1 MKITLTSEVVN
12 KYAPYVRISTT
23 KANPNTGSIRVS
35 NSGAR
40 WSLSSTDFAQ
50 LFKVSI
56 FMMAYSAETV
66 ESIRKEYDLR
76 KDVEFEVPGISPIE
90 VIQLSES
97 AVNREVPKGGRPKP
111 QFANLDGELIIYGTQ
126 PRKVTKNSQP
136 VQEVEEKVEVSD
148 DSSVRFHNAGETVL
162 SNDLEKELENL
173 KTEYKRVE
181 DSLKQAEERIQTFEQ
196 KEKEFALDK
205 IQWESEKS
213 NMEDEKKA
221 TSEYINTLEKE
232 HAERIEEVRTEVRSK
247 QAQILQLSQEQDNL
261 KVELEEAQAT
271 LTRLKDEKKKNF
283 VTRFFSKFKKLFSR
297 K

>member
-111 QFANLDGELIIYGTQ
+111 QFVNLDGELIIYGTQ

-136 VQEVEEKVEVSD
+136 VQDVEEKAEVSD

-162 SNDLEKELENL
+162 PNDLEKELENL

-181 DSLKQAEERIQTFEQ
+181 DSLKQAEERIQMFEQ

-221 TSEYINTLEKE
+221 TSEYINTLERE
-232 HAERIEEVRTEVRSK
+232 HAEKIEEVRDEVRSK

-271 LTRLKDEKKKNF
+271 LTMLKDEKKQNF
-283 VTRFFSKFKKLFSR
+283 VKRFFLGLKKLFGR

>member
-12 KYAPYVRISTT
+12 KYVPYVRISTT

-136 VQEVEEKVEVSD
+136 VQDVEEKAEVSD

-162 SNDLEKELENL
+162 PNDLEKELENL

-181 DSLKQAEERIQTFEQ
+181 DSLKQAEERIQMFEQ

-221 TSEYINTLEKE
+221 TSEYINTLERE
-232 HAERIEEVRTEVRSK
+232 HAEKLEEVRDEVRSK

-261 KVELEEAQAT
+261 KVELEEAQTT
-271 LTRLKDEKKKNF
+271 LTMLKDEKKQNF
-283 VTRFFSKFKKLFSR
+283 VKRFFLGLKKLFGR

>member
-221 TSEYINTLEKE
+221 TSEYINTLERE
-232 HAERIEEVRTEVRSK
+232 HAEKIEEVRDEVRSK

-261 KVELEEAQAT
+261 KVELEEAQTALT
-271 LTRLKDEKKKNF
+271 LLKEEKKQNF
-283 VTRFFSKFKKLFSR
+283 VKRFFLGLKKLFGR

>member
-66 ESIRKEYDLR
+66 DSIRKEYDLR

-111 QFANLDGELIIYGTQ
+111 QFANLGGELIIYGTQ

-136 VQEVEEKVEVSD
+136 VQEVEEKAEVSD
-148 DSSVRFHNAGETVL
+148 DSSVRFHNAGEIVL

-221 TSEYINTLEKE
+221 TSEYINTLERE
-232 HAERIEEVRTEVRSK
+232 HAEKIEEVRDEVRSK

-261 KVELEEAQAT
+261 KVELEEAQTALT
-271 LTRLKDEKKKNF
+271 LLKEEKKQNF
-283 VTRFFSKFKKLFSR
+283 VKRFFLGLKKLFGR

>member
-97 AVNREVPKGGRPKP
+97 AVNRELPKGGRPKP
-111 QFANLDGELIIYGTQ
+111 QFATLDGDLIVYGTQ

-136 VQEVEEKVEVSD
+136 VQDVEEKAEVSD

-162 SNDLEKELENL
+162 PNDLEKELENL

-271 LTRLKDEKKKNF
+271 LTRLKDEKKQNF
-283 VTRFFSKFKKLFSR
+283 VKRFFLGLKKLFGR

>member
-66 ESIRKEYDLR
+66 DSIRKEYDLR

-111 QFANLDGELIIYGTQ
+111 QFANLGGELIIYGTQ

-136 VQEVEEKVEVSD
+136 VQDVEEKAEVSD
-148 DSSVRFHNAGETVL
+148 DSSVRFHNAGEIVL

-205 IQWESEKS
+205 IQWKSEKS

-232 HAERIEEVRTEVRSK
+232 HAERIEEVRNEVRSK
-247 QAQILQLSQEQDNL
+247 QAQILQLSQEQDEL
-261 KVELEEAQAT
+261 KVQLKEAQTALT
-271 LTRLKDEKKKNF
+271 LLKEEKKQNF
-283 VTRFFSKFKKLFSR
+283 VKRFFSGLKKLFGR

>member
-111 QFANLDGELIIYGTQ
+111 QFATLEGDLIVYGTQ
-126 PRKVTKNSQP
+126 PRKVTKGSQP

-148 DSSVRFHNAGETVL
+148 DSSVRFHNVGETILPV
-162 SNDLEKELENL
+162 NLEKELEEL
-173 KTEYKRVE
+173 KVEYTNIKT
-181 DSLKQAEERIQTFEQ
+181 SLTQAEERIKDFEI
-196 KEKEFALDK
+196 KEKDFALDK
-205 IQWESEKS
+205 VQWESEKS
-213 NMEDEKKA
+213 NMEEEKKA
-221 TSEYINTLEKE
+221 TAEYIKELENE
-232 HAERIEEVRTEVRSK
+232 HTERIEEVRNEVRSK
-247 QAQILQLSQEQDNL
+247 QAQILQLSQEQDEL
-261 KVELEEAQAT
+261 KIQLKEAQTALT
-271 LTRLKDEKKKNF
+271 LLKEEKKQNF
-283 VTRFFSKFKKLFSR
+283 VKRFFSGLKKLFGR

>member
-66 ESIRKEYDLR
+66 DSIRKEYDLR

-111 QFANLDGELIIYGTQ
+111 QFANLGGELIIYGTQ

-136 VQEVEEKVEVSD
+136 VQDVEEKAEVSD
-148 DSSVRFHNAGETVL
+148 DSSVRFHNAGEIVL

-261 KVELEEAQAT
+261 KVELEEAQTALT
-271 LTRLKDEKKKNF
+271 LLKEEKKQNF
-283 VTRFFSKFKKLFSR
+283 VKRFFLGLKKLFGR

>member
-66 ESIRKEYDLR
+66 DSIRKEYDLR
-76 KDVEFEVPGISPIE
+76 KDVEFEVLGISPIE

-111 QFANLDGELIIYGTQ
+111 QFANLDGELVIYGTQ

-136 VQEVEEKVEVSD
+136 VQDVEEKAEVSD

-162 SNDLEKELENL
+162 PNDLEKELENL

-181 DSLKQAEERIQTFEQ
+181 DSLKQAEERIQMFEQ

-213 NMEDEKKA
+213 NMEEEKKA
-221 TSEYINTLEKE
+221 TSEYINTLERE
-232 HAERIEEVRTEVRSK
+232 HAEKIEEVRNEVRSK

-271 LTRLKDEKKKNF
+271 LTMLKDEKKKNF
-283 VTRFFSKFKKLFSR
+283 VTHFFSKFKKLFGR

>member
-66 ESIRKEYDLR
+66 DSIRKEYDLR

-111 QFANLDGELIIYGTQ
+111 QFANLGGELIIYGTQ
-126 PRKVTKNSQP
+126 PRKVTKGSQP

-283 VTRFFSKFKKLFSR
+283 VKRFFSGLKKLFGR

>member
-1 MKITLTSEVVN
+1 M
-12 KYAPYVRISTT
+12 
-23 KANPNTGSIRVS
+23 
-35 NSGAR
+35 
-40 WSLSSTDFAQ
+40 
-50 LFKVSI
+50 
-56 FMMAYSAETV
+56 
-66 ESIRKEYDLR
+66 
-76 KDVEFEVPGISPIE
+76 
-90 VIQLSES
+90 
-97 AVNREVPKGGRPKP
+97 
-111 QFANLDGELIIYGTQ
+111 IIYGTQ

-136 VQEVEEKVEVSD
+136 VQDVEEKAEVSD
-148 DSSVRFHNAGETVL
+148 DSSVRFHNAGEIVL

-221 TSEYINTLEKE
+221 TSEYINTLERE
-232 HAERIEEVRTEVRSK
+232 HAEKIEEVRDEVRSK

-261 KVELEEAQAT
+261 KVELEEAQTALT
-271 LTRLKDEKKKNF
+271 LLKEEKKQNF
-283 VTRFFSKFKKLFSR
+283 VKRFFLGLKKLFGR

>member
-66 ESIRKEYDLR
+66 DSIRKEYDLR
-76 KDVEFEVPGISPIE
+76 KDVEFEVPVISPIE

-111 QFANLDGELIIYGTQ
+111 QFANLGGELIIYGTQ

-271 LTRLKDEKKKNF
+271 LTMLKD
-283 VTRFFSKFKKLFSR
+283 
-297 K
+297 

>member
-111 QFANLDGELIIYGTQ
+111 QFATLDGDLIVYGTQ
-126 PRKVTKNSQP
+126 PHKVTKGSQP

-148 DSSVRFHNAGETVL
+148 DSSVRFHNAGETILPV
-162 SNDLEKELENL
+162 NLEKELEEL
-173 KTEYKRVE
+173 KVEYTNIKT
-181 DSLKQAEERIQTFEQ
+181 SLTQAEERIKDFEI
-196 KEKEFALDK
+196 KEKDFALDK
-205 IQWESEKS
+205 VQWESEKS
-213 NMEDEKKA
+213 NMEEEKKA
-221 TSEYINTLEKE
+221 TAEYIKELENE
-232 HAERIEEVRTEVRSK
+232 HTERIEEVRNEVRSK
-247 QAQILQLSQEQDNL
+247 QAQILQLSQEQDEL
-261 KVELEEAQAT
+261 KVQLKEAQTALT
-271 LTRLKDEKKKNF
+271 LLKEEKKQNF
-283 VTRFFSKFKKLFSR
+283 VKRFFSGLKKLFGR

>member
-111 QFANLDGELIIYGTQ
+111 QFTNLDGELIIYGTQ

-205 IQWESEKS
+205 IQWKSEKS

-261 KVELEEAQAT
+261 KVELEEAQAA

-283 VTRFFSKFKKLFSR
+283 VTRLFSKFKKLFGR